1 MVADGLW
8 DRAPK
13 PDVVLG
19 QHVFPFESGTAR
31 LIFDSAM
38 AAADPLKVTLYGEQ
52 SHGSQPQDSIDL
64 IVLGAH
70 VITRLQTI
78 VGREIAPLDAAGV
91 TVGAFNSGL
100 KENII
105 PNRAELKLNI
115 RTLEPAVR
123 DKVLAAITR
132 IVNAEAE
139 ASGRRSPRLKKS
151 TPFRD
156 CATTPGRARRSC
168 KPYAR
173 RLAMTR

>member
-8 DRAPK
+8 GRAPK

-31 LIFDSAM
+31 FSFDSAM
-38 AAADPLKVTLYGEQ
+38 AAADALKVTLYGEQ

-64 IVLGAH
+64 IVLGAY

-78 VGREIAPLDAAGV
+78 VGREIATLDAAGV

-139 ASGRRSPRLKKS
+139 ASGAPQPEIEEIYTFPRL
-151 TPFRD
+151 RNH
-156 CATTPGRARRSC
+156 PGKDAKVC
-168 KPYAR
+168 KPYAMS
-173 RLAMTR
+173 LAMTR

>member
-1 MVADGLW
+1 MV
-8 DRAPK
+8 RSPK
-13 PDVVLG
+13 TPST
-19 QHVFPFESGTAR
+19 PSCR
-31 LIFDSAM
+31 
-38 AAADPLKVTLYGEQ
+38 
-52 SHGSQPQDSIDL
+52 
-64 IVLGAH
+64 AH

-123 DKVLAAITR
+123 DKVLPAITH

-139 ASGRRSPRLKKS
+139 ASGAPQPEIEKIYTFPRL
-151 TPFRD
+151 RNH
-156 CATTPGRARRSC
+156 PGESAKVC

-173 RLAMTR
+173 SLAMTR